1 MGLLA
6 DDAEWLRCLQDA
18 FPSTSEQST
27 TAFATIIAHCEPSN
41 PVDLREKNTS
51 NELTDSERRFATI
64 PVAANIL
71 ELDSLALQYAMKEAQ
86 DVLKDINFV

>member
-6 DDAEWLRCLQDA
+6 DDAEWMRCLQDA
-18 FPSTSEQST
+18 FPSTFEQST
-27 TAFATIIAHCEPSN
+27 TAFATIIAYCKPSN
-41 PVDLREKNTS
+41 PVDIREKNTS
-51 NELTDSERRFATI
+51 NDLTDLGRRYATI

-71 ELDSLALQYAMKEAQ
+71 ELGSLALQYAMKEAQ